1 MQSSDPIDSSRQLTE
16 APSTIKMHYR
26 DAQLSVDELHVNNMP
41 FFTSISNHMH
51 YGTANAIDNMK
62 VETLEK
68 YLQSLMRCYAT
79 RGFELVVILV
89 DIHFKTLKDRNKVGT
104 VIRIV
109 SRGEHVK
116 HIERFHRV
124 IEERARFYFAMV
136 PFDVLSRIMVTVT
149 FYANS
154 FVWLKGVSKVL
165 PPLTI
170 VEGLTLDYCL
180 LFRVIY
186 GEHVQT
192 YEGTRN
198 DMTAR
203 TVDALALGPNINVQ
217 GGIRCY
223 SIGTGRVLQR
233 QWRDVEVTKMPKSII
248 IRVNCIYKREKLL
261 KGSRFRNKCN
271 IIKGDISTGVCD
283 KPNVEQLNIIP
294 NNSNADDINSSEHED
309 AEETDVAEGDE
320 ETENEEE
327 VNKDD
332 NESRGEAL
340 ADDGKK
346 YTRHGNEKA
355 AV

>member
-1 MQSSDPIDSSRQLTE
+1 MSEGKAAMQSSDPIDSSRQLTE

-170 VEGLTLDYCL
+170 VEGLTLDYFL
-180 LFRVIY
+180 HFRVMH

-198 DMTAR
+198 DVTAR
-203 TVDALALGPNINVQ
+203 IVDALELGPDGNMQ
-217 GGIRCY
+217 GGVRCY
-223 SIGTGRVLQR
+223 SIEAGRVLQR
-233 QWRDVEVTKMPKSII
+233 QWRDFEVMKIPTSFIS
-248 IRVNCIYKREKLL
+248 RVNYICKREKVL
-261 KGSRFRNKCN
+261 KGLCFRNRCK
-271 IIKGDISTGVCD
+271 IKKDSIGKEYTTS
-283 KPNVEQLNIIP
+283 LMF
-294 NNSNADDINSSEHED
+294 NSSTLFRTI
-309 AEETDVAEGDE
+309 AMLMT
-320 ETENEEE
+320 
-327 VNKDD
+327 
-332 NESRGEAL
+332 SI
-340 ADDGKK
+340 
-346 YTRHGNEKA
+346 
-355 AV
+355 AVKMKMQKTPTL